1 MQYRQHRHTSLNSI
15 AINRDKLLR
24 ACLLLY
30 KKMLRPSMII
40 AAAVIMIV
48 VAISSPTPVGAVTK
62 TSTQTPGEQAQS
74 FAYFKALRTCMEVG
88 YFRNSMGVLRYDT
101 MSQQNAID
109 FDWFNG
115 SRGPST
121 VNAIN
126 VGAFNDPRG
135 TDGDGRQNCGDSEGR
150 TWIGKAAALWGYSS
164 GPALLCT
171 LGFTRENSAGIPCTD
186 TSAGATNDFKRPSG
200 SGGSL
205 IDDLWRG
212 QLGNTSLG
220 VNSITPTGG
229 AYRIYLDSF
238 MSQCRPS
245 TSGTTYSIRVYDEGT
260 KEWSTKQFG
269 APDRERGTGYGVA
282 VWEQQ
287 TMTCAELA
295 TAIGTAT
302 TDAVKGYIAWLRNSN
317 GNSDTGSPGGKFC
330 EDNPTAAGCI
340 PPEDQPTCGSMVAGV
355 GWIICP
361 VIAGLS
367 GLNDAMWGIASTLL
381 TVDPLDDDS
390 PIFAAWSTIRSVAN
404 VLFVIVFLIIIF
416 SQLTSTGI
424 SNYGVKKM
432 LPRLV
437 IGAILVNASFIIVS
451 LAVDLA
457 NVTGNGL
464 YELLKNMA
472 PEFNPAAQGWA
483 ALSNLITGTVAVGG
497 LTIAGVTIA
506 GGAAAVFWLIL
517 PMAALGALGLLAAVI
532 TLIFRQAIIP
542 VLAILAPLAFIA
554 YLLPNTESW
563 YKKWQGLLLS
573 MLMLFPIAAIL
584 FGGVRFVSGV
594 IIGDGQDWWKLLIGL
609 IMLTLPLFSLPFL
622 ARQSGP
628 IAGKLGSA
636 LGGLTGR
643 LKKPINGLA
652 GNRGALA
659 KARYENNPIRRNSKG
674 KVLLRDKARAAR
686 QKYSRNSRMRDIQT
700 AAWGAES
707 NAAFNQEVVDNTE
720 NLTQGLAEG
729 GAGAAYINA
738 VTARAQSDDIKLVMD
753 SMKLEAGFNPND
765 REKLAEKLAE
775 AIKGGDSRRATAL
788 TNHLVAARGV
798 DELHSTLENAQK
810 KGEMSGT
817 MQTAMQRA
825 MTSSENGG
833 VIKERRPDLT
843 KWGAS
848 GDKKLADVTS
858 NPGTWAM
865 SAEDAAGLSI
875 GALRSKGAQAGLPS
889 DIANRVLT
897 TPNLQG
903 KLDPDKERE
912 MLQIRDRDGVS
923 GAPAPIQP
931 SPLVT
936 RGDADWTPNPSTI
949 TPPNPTN
956 PPSSDK
962 PADYFPIPK
971 K

>member
-1 MQYRQHRHTSLNSI
+1 MHYRQHRHTLRNSI
-15 AINRDKLLR
+15 VINRDKLFR
-24 ACLLLY
+24 ACLLLF
-30 KKMLRPSMII
+30 KKAFQPSMII
-40 AAAVIMIV
+40 AAAAIMVTI
-48 VAISSPTPVGAVTK
+48 AIASPTPVNAVTK
-62 TSTQTPGEQAQS
+62 TATQNPGEQAQS
-74 FAYFKALRTCMEVG
+74 FAYFKALRTCMETG
-88 YFRNSMGVLRYDT
+88 FYKNSIDSYRS

-109 FDWFNG
+109 FDWFFSRQVTGVANG
-115 SRGPST
+115 
-121 VNAIN
+121 IN

-135 TDGDGRQNCGDSEGR
+135 KDGDGRQNCGDSEGKA
-150 TWIGKAAALWGYSS
+150 WIAKAAALWGYTN
-164 GPALLCT
+164 GPTLLCA
-171 LGFTRENSAGIPCTD
+171 LGFSRENSNGTSCSD
-186 TSAGATNDFKRPSG
+186 TTPGVDNDFYKPSG
-200 SGGSL
+200 SNGAKM
-205 IDDLWRG
+205 DALWRDT
-212 QLGNTSLG
+212 LGNSSLG

-229 AYRIYLDSF
+229 AYRIYLDNF

-245 TSGTTYSIRVYDEGT
+245 ELGTTYTIEIYDQAT
-260 KEWSTKQFG
+260 KQWSTKKYG
-269 APDRERGTGYGVA
+269 ATDRDRNTEYKVT

-295 TAIGTAT
+295 A
-302 TDAVKGYIAWLRNSN
+302 AVSKKDSPAVLGYQKWLENN
-317 GNSDTGSPGGKFC
+317 VGGEDTGTPGGGELC
-330 EDNPTAAGCI
+330 TRDPTTAGCV

-381 TVDPLDDDS
+381 TVDPLDDDG

-464 YELLKNMA
+464 YELLKGMA

-483 ALSNLITGTVAVGG
+483 ALSNLITGAVAVGG
-497 LTIAGVTIA
+497 LTIAGVAIA

-931 SPLVT
+931 SPLVM